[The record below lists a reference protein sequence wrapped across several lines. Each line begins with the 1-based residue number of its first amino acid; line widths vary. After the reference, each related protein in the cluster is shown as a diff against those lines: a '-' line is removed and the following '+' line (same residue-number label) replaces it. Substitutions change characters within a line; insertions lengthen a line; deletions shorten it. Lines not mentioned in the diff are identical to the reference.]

1 MHTIIPSSDVRTGDI
16 SCLLHYYLYG
26 VLTCRVGDYCTVD
39 LLTIEGYALNALLLS
54 VRMDGDLVL
63 SIAELTVHSVVASCL
78 RQTWI
83 DADTII
89 VGLDT
94 QDKLSYGV
102 PHPGG
107 CTSEP

>member
-1 MHTIIPSSDVRTGDI
+1 MSELGIYRG
-16 SCLLHYYLYG
+16 LLHYYLYG
-26 VLTCRVGDYCTVD
+26 VFTCRVGDYCAVD

-54 VRMDGDLVL
+54 VRMDGYLVL
-63 SIAELTVHSVVASCL
+63 SIAELTANGVVASCL

-94 QDKLSYGV
+94 QDEL
-102 PHPGG
+102 
-107 CTSEP
+107 